1 MFFVLSRARD
11 KEKFSWGIEPQTFGF
26 RAPIYRFMTLSK
38 LLIIAICGK
47 YINFSRDLAHRRV
60 VSRQWSEHRS
70 AMGIENFCFFV
81 LRSWQDERYLLSFST
96 ELKTYHLSYLLYI
109 SIFSS
114 WYLHLCVCV
123 QVTPSQLMRCL
134 SKKFLEFNLCVFFKF
149 CFWSLV
155 LIHSNFL
162 NLIYILSFSFC

>member
-26 RAPIYRFMTLSK
+26 RAPIYRFMTLST

-60 VSRQWSEHRS
+60 SVAQWSEHRS

-81 LRSWQDERYLLSFST
+81 LRSWQDERYLLSFFT

-114 WYLHLCVCV
+114 WYLHLRVCV
-123 QVTPSQLMRCL
+123 QVTPSQLVRCL

>member
-81 LRSWQDERYLLSFST
+81 LRSLQDERYLLSFFT

-123 QVTPSQLMRCL
+123 QVTPSQLVRCL
-134 SKKFLEFNLCVFFKF
+134 SKKFLEFILCFFLILFLKFSPYSFKF
-149 CFWSLV
+149 S
-155 LIHSNFL
+155 
-162 NLIYILSFSFC
+162 